1 MHTSTQPIHE
11 VMHWKS
17 LKIDLT
23 ALQSE
28 EEAPTPAGGRPS
40 ARSMVVSDQ
49 QVNDR
54 LVQKMKELAYV
65 DHRESRGVEKRKR
78 GTWKRGR
85 ERGKWIKALVEWY
98 K

>member
-28 EEAPTPAGGRPS
+28 EGAPAPAGGRAS
-40 ARSMVVSDQ
+40 ARSVVVSDQ

-65 DHRESRGVEKRKR
+65 DHRV
-78 GTWKRGR
+78 
-85 ERGKWIKALVEWY
+85 
-98 K
+98 